1 MVDLTTTNI
10 LLGVMALV
18 SVLEAIALVAAGVIG
33 LKLYRQ
39 VSAQVALLEARH
51 VQPLRA
57 QATTILDTVQRISA
71 QVEHSTTRVDA
82 AVQGTMQKAEQT
94 VERVQGG
101 ARRAAGTVVGVVRG
115 VRTALETFLTDEER
129 REAKA
134 RAGEARAE
142 ETMSDVASAENGQPP
157 RRPAYYPEG
166 RPDSPVPPAG
176 LP

>member
-134 RAGEARAE
+134 RAGE
-142 ETMSDVASAENGQPP
+142 TMSDVAAENGQPP

-166 RPDSPVPPAG
+166 TPDSPVPPAG